1 MNRVSIDHKGQSR
14 RFSLPG
20 HKYEKEAG
28 TWIFGQNHLFR
39 NFDVAVPTSG
49 SQGASRRPLTAGGR
63 HFRSLS
69 EGLLNIALKST
80 WVLYYRHPTFHV
92 LRISEM
98 GNILLK

>member
-14 RFSLPG
+14 RFSQPG
-20 HKYEKEAG
+20 HKNEKEAG
-28 TWIFGQNHLFR
+28 TWIFGQNHFFR

-69 EGLLNIALKST
+69 EGLLNNALKST